1 MFMEV
6 AWFNAEE
13 REREYIDGRE
23 TRLKIDFFKEPL
35 KAENVDKANNYD
47 AVSIFLSSE
56 INEEVLKKLDVNQ
69 IACRSTGVDHVDTE
83 KAAEEGIIVSNVPEY
98 GGTTVAEHT
107 FGLILSLTR
116 KIYRS
121 IEKVEEGE
129 FDHSG
134 LRGNDLKGK
143 KLGVIGTGTIG
154 KNVIRIANGFDM
166 HVVAYDPSPDREAE
180 YEMGYMYV
188 ELEDLLEQADIV
200 TLHCPLV
207 EQTRHL
213 LSRDEFELMEE
224 TVLINTARGEL
235 IDTEALIPALE
246 NGSVKSAGLD
256 VLEEE
261 CYIEDD
267 IEMLEDLEEECDPQ
281 IILEDHILMNRDDVI
296 VTPHN
301 AFNSEEALDRII
313 ETTVDNLEKKSNVVN
328 KPW

>member
-213 LSRDEFELMEE
+213 L
-224 TVLINTARGEL
+224 
-235 IDTEALIPALE
+235 
-246 NGSVKSAGLD
+246 
-256 VLEEE
+256 
-261 CYIEDD
+261 
-267 IEMLEDLEEECDPQ
+267 
-281 IILEDHILMNRDDVI
+281 
-296 VTPHN
+296 
-301 AFNSEEALDRII
+301 
-313 ETTVDNLEKKSNVVN
+313 
-328 KPW
+328 